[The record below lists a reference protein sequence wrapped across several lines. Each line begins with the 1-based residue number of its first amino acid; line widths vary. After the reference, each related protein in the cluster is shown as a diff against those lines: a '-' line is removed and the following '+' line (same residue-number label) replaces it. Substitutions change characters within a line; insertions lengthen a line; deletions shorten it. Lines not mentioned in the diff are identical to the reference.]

1 VKPGCNS
8 LFSNTLLYLLQ
19 YDKVRDLFTEVKNKT
34 NVGDD
39 FRLINGTKE
48 LGNCMG
54 ERIAD
59 VGLSHGSQIMVVMRN
74 RGGSD
79 PRVQILYNCGNKD
92 VVGVSTPSLRACPH
106 CGALVQHIEACK
118 HMNCP
123 ACKQNFC
130 FICLKV
136 PISGSWQCGS
146 YNSKCSPAPRQGR
159 IPG

>member
-1 VKPGCNS
+1 M
-8 LFSNTLLYLLQ
+8 
-19 YDKVRDLFTEVKNKT
+19 RDIFTEVRKKV
-34 NVGDD
+34 NVGEEL
-39 FRLINGTKE
+39 RLTTGTKE
-48 LGNCMG
+48 LNSCMD
-54 ERIAD
+54 EMIAD
-59 VGLSHGSQIMVVMRN
+59 VGLKHGSSICIVMRQ

-79 PRVQILYNCGNKD
+79 LRVQMLQNCGNKD

-136 PISGSWQCGS
+136 PSSGSWQCGS
-146 YNSKCSPAPRQGR
+146 YNAKCTPAPRQTR